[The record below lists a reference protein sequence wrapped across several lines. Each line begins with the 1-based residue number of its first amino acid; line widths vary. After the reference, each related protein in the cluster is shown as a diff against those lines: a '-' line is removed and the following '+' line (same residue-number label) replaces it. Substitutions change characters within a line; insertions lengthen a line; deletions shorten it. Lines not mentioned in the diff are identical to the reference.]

1 MHLLFLLGLLPTLI
15 LVMATPT
22 RRTGAVSLPP
32 APRHAAPPP
41 RQARPIPAPEA
52 RIPNYPAFAE
62 TAETHSPLWEITYE
76 YGDRAPY
83 TARHRANGTIVAA
96 GDLATLDW
104 ALYAYVVPPT
114 NPDIARARPRCA
126 SRARAYAPAP

>member
-1 MHLLFLLGLLPTLI
+1 MRFLYLLVSLLLA
-15 LVMATPT
+15 MATPV
-22 RRTGAVSLPP
+22 RRTGPAQPVLP
-32 APRHAAPPP
+32 APRHAAPPR

-76 YGDRAPY
+76 YGGRAPY

-114 NPDIARARPRCA
+114 NPDIARARPPRGG
-126 SRARAYAPAP
+126 RARAYAPAP